1 MLLVFQGLCKG
12 WKLASG
18 SPESLL
24 IYVKETFL
32 NTCIKVLCL
41 NIVGIPVAN
50 PKGEQTLVL
59 LEETLSFHVSFIL
72 SVKAISERN
81 FLKKFLFFK
90 DIHFIFKMYFI
101 SKIKALGGL

>member
-1 MLLVFQGLCKG
+1 MGVLI
-12 WKLASG
+12 A
-18 SPESLL
+18 LL

-41 NIVGIPVAN
+41 HIVGVPAAN

-72 SVKAISERN
+72 LVKATSERN

-90 DIHFIFKMYFI
+90 DMVQFIFKMYFI
-101 SKIKALGGL
+101 SKIKALRGL